1 MGRYDMPALIN
12 HVLGVTGREKL
23 LYIGFSAGIFN
34 IYIIKKFFELKIY
47 SWVFFI
53 GTRVF
58 FICMH
63 YHPELNDK
71 IELMVAM
78 SPATVRSHVTFPLLK
93 PFEVSQ

>member
-1 MGRYDMPALIN
+1 MKTDSL
-12 HVLGVTGREKL
+12 VLL
-23 LYIGFSAGIFN
+23 
-34 IYIIKKFFELKIY
+34 
-47 SWVFFI
+47 FI

-78 SPATVRSHVTFPLLK
+78 APTTVRSHVSFPLLIGL
-93 PFEVSQ
+93 PLQVSQY